1 MSTGL
6 FIKVNCRY
14 KWYLV
19 ENTNEKNRLWSK
31 GDNSIRASIIFL
43 FVLTCNQ
50 IIITLTHNIEYIYEH
65 TKQITCLVCGLF
77 FQQYFEILRHDLEIF
92 FGQHKQN
99 SEPFL
104 TSFPFYF
111 QSHILVFQIVT
122 SSIIICYI
130 LHLNMN

>member
-1 MSTGL
+1 MIFSR
-6 FIKVNCRY
+6 KY
-14 KWYLV
+14 KR
-19 ENTNEKNRLWSK
+19 EKRLWSK

-43 FVLTCNQ
+43 FVLTCNH

-65 TKQITCLVCGLF
+65 TKQITCLFCGLI
-77 FQQYFEILRHDLEIF
+77 FQQYFEILRHDLEIC
-92 FGQHKQN
+92 FGQHEQN

-104 TSFPFYF
+104 NIFSCYF

-130 LHLNMN
+130 LHLNTN